1 VYISVTIFEGRDL
14 ADTQIAEF
22 SGQSLLNSTNVCF
35 NSFLWSLPS
44 ILFCSSGRNGGR
56 KQSGRQAKGSPSF
69 GRKRTQAYA
78 SHVILFFDGGPILE
92 TMFATIVHLFY
103 QL

>member
-1 VYISVTIFEGRDL
+1 VYISVTIFEGRDF

-22 SGQSLLNSTNVCF
+22 SGQSLLNSTDVCF

-44 ILFCSSGRNGGR
+44 AYLQFCFAARSS
-56 KQSGRQAKGSPSF
+56 KQSGKQAKGSPSF
-69 GRKRTQAYA
+69 GRARRRRTQAYA
-78 SHVILFFDGGPILE
+78 SEAIGGLLLE